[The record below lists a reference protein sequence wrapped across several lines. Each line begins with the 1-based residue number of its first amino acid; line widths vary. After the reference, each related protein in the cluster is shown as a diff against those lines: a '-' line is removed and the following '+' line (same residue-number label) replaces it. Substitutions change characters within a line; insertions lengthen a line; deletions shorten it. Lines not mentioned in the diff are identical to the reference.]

1 MGGAATVVCLQQLKG
16 ILGLIH
22 FTHGTDL
29 VSVLRSVFSQTHEW
43 RWENA
48 LLGVCFLFYLL
59 VARYISQKRPKLFW
73 ISAMAL
79 LTSVIL
85 GSVLVYLTHAEKHG
99 VQVKKSEPVV
109 WSIGSKKRLED
120 SSVNGLL
127 VKVYSNGD
135 VYEGEFYKGKCS
147 GSGVYY
153 YNLNGRYKGDLV
165 DQKFYVGDLFA
176 GEWFKGQCHG
186 VGVHT
191 CQDGSKFLHGK
202 IIQVERQDE
211 KTLEFRASIL
221 VEELL
226 QRYPGAEAVVALSN
240 HHYNYKLKSGNMYYL
255 VPKSSQVSEPRVVN
269 KDEDWGGCERLRIK
283 VVITKQQL
291 KRLVSNQISIQ
302 DVMMKQNQAP
312 C

>member
-1 MGGAATVVCLQQLKG
+1 
-16 ILGLIH
+16 
-22 FTHGTDL
+22 
-29 VSVLRSVFSQTHEW
+29 
-43 RWENA
+43 
-48 LLGVCFLFYLL
+48 
-59 VARYISQKRPKLFW
+59 
-73 ISAMAL
+73 MAS

-99 VQVKKSEPVV
+99 VQV
-109 WSIGSKKRLED
+109 RLED

-153 YNLNGRYKGDLV
+153 YNLNGRYKGDWV

-191 CQDGSKFLHGK
+191 CQDGSKFLEMDTQETDKNQVKNDKTKHKIEKIEKDEVNRSRKTKVNSESQGKHGK
-202 IIQVERQDE
+202 IIQVERQDG
-211 KTLEFRASIL
+211 KTLEFRAPIL

-226 QRYPGAEAVVALSN
+226 QRYPRAEAVVALSN
-240 HHYNYKLKSGNMYYL
+240 HHYNYKLKSGNIYYL

-291 KRLVSNQISIQ
+291 KQLVSNQISIQ

-312 C
+312 YWSKELESILEEGDDEIESLL